1 MIKYVAFYCKNKK
14 STSWTNFDVKILKS
28 FTKKLKCQP
37 LIEQRINNPNKYTVY
52 HIQYGLVVQGASFR
66 FDPGAWVRIPL
77 LAIERLDNFDIQHCL
92 QI

>member
-1 MIKYVAFYCKNKK
+1 MSVAEWSKALRSGRSQPQRMQVQILF
-14 STSWTNFDVKILKS
+14 WLNF
-28 FTKKLKCQP
+28 LKCQP
-37 LIEQRINNPNKYTVY
+37 LIEQRINNPNRYTVY

-66 FDPGAWVRIPL
+66 LDPEAWVRIPL